1 MRKGI
6 VHLSEKVIHERDD
19 SEQIQ
24 RLFQEELKFR
34 ENAIGILGNQLLQ
47 VLNREETEK
56 DEKESKK

>member
-6 VHLSEKVIHERDD
+6 MHLSEKVIHERDD